1 MTTLLNLG
9 NVFTSFSFLA
19 CSPFVGCI
27 LGCNLFVGLGRMVL
41 VRIFVVLRKL
51 ELVGI
56 VVVGVVRTL
65 VVQLVLGG
73 NVVLHILV
81 RSHLVRIPV
90 GILFGILVLD
100 GRLPYQSLVLGR
112 NMGQQC

>member
-41 VRIFVVLRKL
+41 VRTFVVQR
-51 ELVGI
+51 
-56 VVVGVVRTL
+56 
-65 VVQLVLGG
+65 VLGG

-81 RSHLVRIPV
+81 RSHLVRIPFGSLV
-90 GILFGILVLD
+90 GNLFGILVLD

-112 NMGQQC
+112 NMGQQCSIRKERE